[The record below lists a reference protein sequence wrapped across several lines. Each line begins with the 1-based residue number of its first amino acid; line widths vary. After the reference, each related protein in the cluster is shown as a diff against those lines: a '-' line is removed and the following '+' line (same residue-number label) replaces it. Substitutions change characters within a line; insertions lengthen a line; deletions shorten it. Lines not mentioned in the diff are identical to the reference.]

1 MAASVT
7 LNVSLNDARARAGLA
22 EIAKAV
28 KPLQNVKLD
37 VDTKAAMASLKDLN
51 AIASNLEKKLA
62 NVKVGNQVLGT
73 GHNAIDEAI
82 RHAETASKNF
92 ANALRQ
98 QMQAEQEAAASRK
111 GLVSEMNAW
120 DQAIHANEVAGKT
133 FANALRQQMQA
144 EQEAAKAAKD
154 AGRDIESAG
163 KAAKDAG
170 DNASQGASGW
180 SALSN
185 AVSTAIGHLASRAVM
200 AAWRKITQGVREA
213 LTEMKNVDTELTNIS
228 KVSGKTGD
236 ELERIGDAAYDT
248 ASKYGVAASEYLSAV
263 YDMQKAG
270 MGDQS
275 EAMGELAVKTMLV
288 GDTTK
293 DVASKFLLSANA
305 AWKLEGNMESLSK
318 IVDEADYIN
327 NNYATNLDKLA
338 SGLPIVASVAAQA
351 GMSAEETMAA
361 LGTIT
366 HVTQESG
373 TKSATALRAL
383 ILNISGQV
391 GKYVTE
397 EGEEFEVTEKSVK
410 SLQGL
415 LEKYA
420 KTEMDAAKAAGELV
434 NPMTAIRA
442 LFKGMAEDDLNDVE
456 LFNLLTGMGGKLRT
470 NQLTALVQNYEL
482 FDEMLG
488 KIGDSAGTADNE
500 IGLMMQSWERK
511 TQVLKNTWT
520 ELVADVVDTDL
531 IKSGVDTLIGFVDG
545 VDDAVNKVKNPFFD
559 SGNTLEEIGDV
570 EDKIQGIRDK
580 LAEIGKDGVYDDTAL
595 KNLQLEL
602 EIQQQILEL
611 KQKQY
616 RMEHEE
622 EAKKLQRKLTEA
634 NPYFDPAHMATELQ
648 TADSAALWSLN
659 RDVNNVQYENAAQYQ
674 DALKGIA
681 DATKDYYDQLTMV
694 RDVLGEGK
702 LTDAQK
708 EFIRTWEE
716 VNAASTAEG
725 LHVDGLVDGID
736 GATDAYYRLV
746 DAEGNV
752 IAYTEN
758 TSQNL
763 REQINAID
771 ERNRAQEESAEA
783 QENASQS
790 AVDYFVAVDTAMAN
804 SLGGAQELTSEEDN
818 ATEAATGIAD
828 AADGISFESGTES
841 ASQLVGQLQLAKA
854 LAGSISMGP
863 LGFGLGFA
871 TGTTN
876 APGGPTLVNELGPEL
891 ISENGKA
898 YIANGGRPGVV
909 NLSKGAIVLPAN
921 VTKEAL
927 RSGNRST
934 KAIHAAALG
943 VGKVDTTSAPK
954 NLSPTVAY
962 GGVMYNGANIAN
974 IAGSSQNLIIV
985 PAKNKKGPN
994 TITNKSTGKSGKGG
1008 SGGDGGGASAKS
1020 VEELAKETK
1029 DILSNIEK
1037 QAKLADNRKQYDKE
1051 VSLWEK
1057 GQKEIDKMIAQ
1068 YKKAGYKETDDEIL
1082 DLLNKRYDYEK
1093 KKEAASK
1100 KTIEE
1105 AAAELKDKLTN
1116 LDKQAK
1122 LANTEGDYTKEV
1134 QFYETAQEAIAE
1146 MVDRY
1151 RKAGYSDDSAEI
1163 LDLLQK
1169 NYDYADKQVKVYKDR
1184 WNELIDALEADTEAQ
1199 EVATKLAEK
1208 EQALEDARLALENAN
1223 KQRTV
1228 RTYNA
1233 ATGQWEWVADQS
1245 KVKSAQESLTKAE
1258 EGYAEAVKDQAIKEL
1273 ERLRDTMADL
1283 NDVILGPALTAVMM
1297 KAESSDEFQNFAR
1310 ALNSVYG
1317 VGSFLASTEGSSR
1330 VMSTADSHDTIY
1342 TFGNVTLT
1350 EEQAS
1355 SMSVAQL
1362 AQKLQVL
1369 KIS

>member
-1 MAASVT
+1 MASIT
-7 LNVSLNDARARAGLA
+7 LDVSLNDARAKKGLA
-22 EIAKAV
+22 EISKAI
-28 KPLQNVKLD
+28 KPLQKVELD
-37 VDTKAAMASLKDLN
+37 VDTKLAMSKLNDLN

-120 DQAIHANEVAGKT
+120 DQAIHANEVAGKS

-154 AGRDIESAG
+154 AGKSTKDVGRDIEAAG

-200 AAWRKITQGVREA
+200 AAWRKITQGIREA

-228 KVSGKTGD
+228 KVSGKTGK
-236 ELERIGDAAYDT
+236 ELEVIGDAAYDT

-391 GKYVTE
+391 GKYITE

-456 LFNLLTGMGGKLRT
+456 LFNLLSSMGGKLRT

-500 IGLMMQSWERK
+500 ISLMMQSWERK

-520 ELVADVVDTDL
+520 EFIADIVDTDL
-531 IKSGVDTLIGFVDG
+531 VKGGIDWLTSMVDKADEV
-545 VDDAVNKVKNPFFD
+545 VNKLKDPFYESNGILD
-559 SGNTLEEIGDV
+559 AIKDLEDEYDALNKKAQ
-570 EDKIQGIRDK
+570 ETDLTKAEEERLKIIEK
-580 LAEIGKDGVYDDTAL
+580 
-595 KNLQLEL
+595 QLEL
-602 EIQQQILEL
+602 KRLIQKE
-611 KQKQY
+611 
-616 RMEHEE
+616 EE
-622 EAKKLQRKLTEA
+622 EAAAK
-634 NPYFDPAHMATELQ
+634 ELQ
-648 TADSAALWSLN
+648 ESLTRKTGPTTLDAYNARSLRESAQGVEFTGTAEEYRQSLAGI
-659 RDVNNVQYENAAQYQ
+659 VKEYQ
-674 DALKGIA
+674 
-681 DATKDYYDQLTMV
+681 DYYDAVIQVRDAGGQLTEHQKQFISDFETIS
-694 RDVLGEGK
+694 DVSGDTS
-702 LTDAQK
+702 LT
-708 EFIRTWEE
+708 IG
-716 VNAASTAEG
+716 N
-725 LHVDGLVDGID
+725 LVDG
-736 GATDAYYRLV
+736 YRELV

-752 IAYTEN
+752 
-758 TSQNL
+758 
-763 REQINAID
+763 
-771 ERNRAQEESAEA
+771 RAR
-783 QENASQS
+783 
-790 AVDYFVAVDTAMAN
+790 AVDTAEAQRTELDDLLQKYREYQDAIAAN
-804 SLGGAQELTSEEDN
+804 EAAQTEDDSRRAEAFDELDKAQVAFSDAYYSAGEDTRKAFDQIKSGEED
-818 ATEAATGIAD
+818 AASAAEGVSSAAGGIAPQVDSALPAVQRLIAAFQD
-828 AADGISFESGTES
+828 AA
-841 ASQLVGQLQLAKA
+841 AA
-854 LAGSISMGP
+854 AGSISVGP
-863 LGFGLGFA
+863 IS
-871 TGTTN
+871 TGVGGHAAGTRN
-876 APGGPTLVNELGPEL
+876 APGGPSLVNELGPEL
-891 ISENGKA
+891 ISDRGRA
-898 YIANGGRPGVV
+898 YIANGGRPGIV
-909 NLSKGAIVLPAN
+909 NLSRGAIVLNARETQQALTGNGGKGRSIPAFATGTIGLTN
-921 VTKEAL
+921 VLGGDIYAYQTNNTPEDLAEW
-927 RSGNRST
+927 RNR
-934 KAIHAAALG
+934 
-943 VGKVDTTSAPK
+943 K
-954 NLSPTVAY
+954 NV
-962 GGVMYNGANIAN
+962 
-974 IAGSSQNLIIV
+974 
-985 PAKNKKGPN
+985 
-994 TITNKSTGKSGKGG
+994 ITNIMRGDSEISSTLKGKGKGGKSKGSG
-1008 SGGDGGGASAKS
+1008 SGGDGVSGPTAKS
-1020 VEELAKETK
+1020 VEDLAKETK

-1057 GQKEIDKMIAQ
+1057 GQREIDKMVAQ
-1068 YKKAGYKETDDEIL
+1068 YKKAGYKETDDEVL
-1082 DLLNKRYDYEK
+1082 DLLNKRFDYEK
-1093 KKEAASK
+1093 KREAASK
-1100 KTIEE
+1100 KAIEE
-1105 AAAELKDKLTN
+1105 AASELKDKLGN

-1122 LANTEGDYTKEV
+1122 LADTNGDYEKEV
-1134 QFYETAQEAIAE
+1134 RFYETAQEAIKK
-1146 MVDRY
+1146 MVDKY
-1151 RKAGYSDDSAEI
+1151 RAAGYADDSDEI

-1169 NYDYADKQVKVYKDR
+1169 NVDYGEKQVKIYKDR
-1184 WNELIDALEADTEAQ
+1184 WNDLIDALDADTEAQ
-1199 EVATKLAEK
+1199 EAANALAEK
-1208 EQALEDARLALENAN
+1208 EQALADAREALANAS

-1245 KVKSAQESLTKAE
+1245 KVKSAQDTLTKAE
-1258 EGYAEAVKDQAIKEL
+1258 ENYSKEVKDQAIKEL

-1283 NDVILGPALTAVMM
+1283 NDVILGPALSAIMSQ
-1297 KAESSDEFQNFAR
+1297 AESSDTFQNFAR
-1310 ALNSVYG
+1310 ALNGVYG
-1317 VGSFLASTEGSSR
+1317 VGSFLASTEGSSK
-1330 VMSTADSHDTIY
+1330 VLSTADSHDTIY

-1350 EEQAS
+1350 EEEAS

-1362 AQKLQVL
+1362 AQRLQVL

>member
-1 MAASVT
+1 MAASIT
-7 LNVSLNDARARAGLA
+7 LNVTVNKAKATADLGAIETQAKKIAATPATININVKGAAAAANTLAKVELQAEKTKQAQEKTIQSANRLATEQERTAQRSIGLATAQEKTAQSANRLAIEQERTARA
-22 EIAKAV
+22 
-28 KPLQNVKLD
+28 
-37 VDTKAAMASLKDLN
+37 TLN
-51 AIASNLEKKLA
+51 ASN
-62 NVKVGNQVLGT
+62 
-73 GHNAIDEAI
+73 
-82 RHAETASKNF
+82 
-92 ANALRQ
+92 
-98 QMQAEQEAAASRK
+98 AA
-111 GLVSEMNAW
+111 
-120 DQAIHANEVAGKT
+120 T
-133 FANALRQQMQA
+133 
-144 EQEAAKAAKD
+144 
-154 AGRDIESAG
+154 SA
-163 KAAKDAG
+163 
-170 DNASQGASGW
+170 ASGW
-180 SALSN
+180 SMLGGAI
-185 AVSTAIGHLASRAVM
+185 STALGVLAARTIQFAL
-200 AAWRKITQGVREA
+200 RKVREGIRDA

-228 KVSGKTGD
+228 KVSGKTGA

-288 GDTTK
+288 GDTTQ

-305 AWKLEGNMESLSK
+305 AWKFGGNMESLSK
-318 IVDEADYIN
+318 VVDEADYIN
-327 NNYATNLDKLA
+327 NNYATTLDKLA
-338 SGLPIVASVAAQA
+338 SGMPIVASVAAQA

-373 TKSATALRAL
+373 TKAATALRAL

-391 GKYVTE
+391 GKFVTE
-397 EGEEFEVTEKSVK
+397 EGEEFEVTAESVK

-442 LFKGMAEDDLNDVE
+442 LFKGMAESDLNDVE
-456 LFNLLTGMGGKLRT
+456 LFNLLSGMGGKLRT

-488 KIGDSAGTADNE
+488 RIGDSAGTADNE

-520 ELVADVVDTDL
+520 EFIADIVDTDL
-531 IKSGVDTLIGFVDG
+531 VKGGIDWLTSMVDKADELVETFKDPFYESNGILDAIKDLEDEY
-545 VDDAVNKVKNPFFD
+545 DALNKKAQGTD
-559 SGNTLEEIGDV
+559 LTKAEE
-570 EDKIQGIRDK
+570 ERLKIIEK
-580 LAEIGKDGVYDDTAL
+580 
-595 KNLQLEL
+595 QLEL
-602 EIQQQILEL
+602 KRLIQKE
-611 KQKQY
+611 
-616 RMEHEE
+616 EE
-622 EAKKLQRKLTEA
+622 EAAAK
-634 NPYFDPAHMATELQ
+634 ELQ
-648 TADSAALWSLN
+648 DSLTGKISPSSGVTRDQYNAQSLREKAQGLEFPGTAEEYRQSLAGI
-659 RDVNNVQYENAAQYQ
+659 VKEYQ
-674 DALKGIA
+674 
-681 DATKDYYDQLTMV
+681 DYYDSVIQVRDAGVQLTEHQKQFITDFETIS
-694 RDVLGEGK
+694 DVSGDTS
-702 LTDAQK
+702 LT
-708 EFIRTWEE
+708 IG
-716 VNAASTAEG
+716 N
-725 LHVDGLVDGID
+725 LVDG
-736 GATDAYYRLV
+736 YRELV

-752 IAYTEN
+752 
-758 TSQNL
+758 
-763 REQINAID
+763 
-771 ERNRAQEESAEA
+771 RAR
-783 QENASQS
+783 
-790 AVDYFVAVDTAMAN
+790 AVDTAEAQRTELDDLLQKYREYQDAIAAN
-804 SLGGAQELTSEEDN
+804 EAAQTEDASRRAEAFDELDKAQVAFSDAYYSAGEDTRKAFDQIKSGEED
-818 ATEAATGIAD
+818 AASAAESVSSAAGGIAPQVDSALPAVQRLIAAFKD
-828 AADGISFESGTES
+828 AAS
-841 ASQLVGQLQLAKA
+841 A
-854 LAGSISMGP
+854 AGSISVGP
-863 LGFGLGFA
+863 IS
-871 TGTTN
+871 TGVGGHAAGTRN
-876 APGGPTLVNELGPEL
+876 APGGPSLVNELGPEL
-891 ISENGKA
+891 ISDRGRA
-898 YIANGGRPGVV
+898 YIANGGRPGIV
-909 NLSKGAIVLPAN
+909 NLSRGAIVLNARETRQALTGNGGKGRSIPAF
-921 VTKEAL
+921 
-927 RSGNRST
+927 
-934 KAIHAAALG
+934 
-943 VGKVDTTSAPK
+943 
-954 NLSPTVAY
+954 
-962 GGVMYNGANIAN
+962 
-974 IAGSSQNLIIV
+974 
-985 PAKNKKGPN
+985 
-994 TITNKSTGKSGKGG
+994 STGTIGLTNVLGGDIYAYQTNNTPEDLTEWRNRKSVITSIMRGDSEIVSVSKGKGKSGKGKGG
-1008 SGGDGGGASAKS
+1008 SGGGGASGPTAKS

-1051 VSLWEK
+1051 ASLWEK
-1057 GQKEIDKMIAQ
+1057 GQKEIDKMVAQ

-1093 KKEAASK
+1093 KKDAASK

-1105 AAAELKDKLTN
+1105 AASELKDKLSN

-1151 RKAGYSDDSAEI
+1151 RKAGYSDDSEEI

-1258 EGYAEAVKDQAIKEL
+1258 ESYATEVKDQAIKEL

-1317 VGSFLASTEGSSR
+1317 VGSFLASTEGSSK